1 MSEPASARRVAWGW
15 VLAFIG
21 SFAFSAKAILV
32 KLAYQHPVDA
42 LTLITLRM
50 LIALPL
56 FAGLAWWAG
65 RGQARL
71 TSRDWLAVLS
81 LGFSGYYLSS
91 LLDFA
96 GLQYISAALERLI
109 FYMSPTIVLV
119 LGFVLHRRA
128 IKSLHW
134 IGIAVS
140 YAGIVLVFMRELNA
154 GGSNLPLGSALVIG
168 SAFFYSI
175 YLVFSARLIPRLGS
189 LRLVG
194 LATSVAC
201 VFCVVHFLLVREV
214 DTLWVG
220 QAVLWLAFLNATV
233 GMVTPVILMMLAI
246 ERIGAAAAAQVGMVG
261 PLMTVALASH
271 FLGEKVTSE
280 MVAGTALVLCGIFV
294 FSRAER

>member
-1 MSEPASARRVAWGW
+1 MNDAASAKRVAWGW
-15 VLAFIG
+15 TLAFIG

-56 FAGLAWWAG
+56 FTGLAWWAG
-65 RGQARL
+65 RGQAQL
-71 TSRDWLAVLS
+71 TSRDWLAVLG

-96 GLQYISAALERLI
+96 GLQYISASLERLI
-109 FYMSPTIVLV
+109 FYLSPTIVLV
-119 LGFVLHRRA
+119 LGFVLHKRA
-128 IKSLHW
+128 IKPLHLA
-134 IGIAVS
+134 GMAVS
-140 YAGIVLVFMRELNA
+140 YAGIVLVFVRELNA
-154 GGSNLPLGSALVIG
+154 GESNLPLGSALVFG

-201 VFCVVHFLLVREV
+201 VFCIVHFLLVRAV

-220 QAVLWLAFLNATV
+220 QKVLWLAFLNATV
-233 GMVTPVILMMLAI
+233 GTAVPVILMMLAI
-246 ERIGAAAAAQVGMVG
+246 ERIGAASAAQVGMVG
-261 PLMTVALASH
+261 PLMTVALASC
-271 FLGEKVTSE
+271 FLGETVTSE
-280 MVAGTALVLCGIFV
+280 MVAGTGLVLCGIFV